1 MILIDFLLR
10 AERHDAARTLT
21 EQAIGEDKNSYVGFE
36 QLALL
41 ARFTKEFTKE
51 IEYRRNIES
60 FDPQNYRNLISL
72 AEAYRLSGALTEAKN
87 YAGKVLLISSD
98 LEVNKLASS
107 IINGE

>member
-1 MILIDFLLR
+1 M
-10 AERHDAARTLT
+10 T

-60 FDPQNYRNLISL
+60 FDPQNYKNLISL
-72 AEAYRLSGALTEAKN
+72 AEAYRLSGVLTDAKN
-87 YAGKVLLISSD
+87 YAEKVLLISSD
-98 LEVNKLASS
+98 LEVNKLANS